1 MAHVTVNHLVQT
13 TFVCCLRVQH
23 AASATSN
30 QKSDRDQNALRVI
43 PDYPV
48 PLSSANHQWLQTDT
62 IGQQTRRLRAY
73 LFDLRRAR
81 KRKEF
86 LLECRKSNI
95 APVWSLPAAEIITL
109 TTDDDNGD
117 DLDTYHSM
125 PWVSSHACRLW
136 RNVAMSTEA
145 PWPRVYVDDTTRG
158 RNHPFAVQLLQLY
171 LARSKEIPY
180 PSVSILRK
188 KLMPSLTTSSPS
200 LPTAYASVRSLPSRI
215 ERPIHVGDEPSEAD
229 CPPSVS

>member
-23 AASATSN
+23 AAFSTSN
-30 QKSDRDQNALRVI
+30 QKSDRDHDVLRAI
-43 PDYPV
+43 PNYPV

-62 IGQQTRRLRAY
+62 IGLENDITFLKQQTRRLRAY
-73 LFDLRRAR
+73 LSDLRRAR

-86 LLECRKSNI
+86 QLECRKSNI
-95 APVWSLPAAEIITL
+95 TPIWSMPVGEIITL

-117 DLDTYHSM
+117 GLDTHHST

-136 RNVAMSTEA
+136 RNVALSTAA
-145 PWPRVYVDDTTRG
+145 PWSPVYVDDTTRG

-180 PSVSILRK
+180 PSVSILRT
-188 KLMPSLTTSSPS
+188 KLMPSLT
-200 LPTAYASVRSLPSRI
+200 ASF
-215 ERPIHVGDEPSEAD
+215 PITPDSIRK
-229 CPPSVS
+229 S